1 MVFDFVAAAVAI
13 WVPMAVF
20 QQLCSRRV
28 LGEWAARAGLR
39 LTHVERRWFAM
50 GPFVRLPLRGPVF
63 RITAEDRGGKI
74 RTGFV
79 LANASFDPPVDVE
92 WD

>member
-1 MVFDFVAAAVAI
+1 VLVYFAAVAI
-13 WVPMAVF
+13 FVPMAVF
-20 QQLCSRRV
+20 QRICSRRV
-28 LGEWAARAGLR
+28 LGDWAARHDLR
-39 LTHVERRWFAM
+39 LLQVERRWFAM
-50 GPFVRLPLRGPVF
+50 GPFVRIPLRGPVF
-63 RITAEDRGGKI
+63 RITAEDRGGRI